1 MRLSAQVCFLSHW
14 LRVRDVYVFSGPSDE
29 SSQRT
34 RGIWRGACPW
44 KREADNTNRRAW
56 ISWVAYIF
64 GPEYTAVCAAY
75 RDWRDRIINR
85 MTTENCVDCA
95 MTMVIYRWAECR
107 VTWRGASRKRVG
119 RGQGRR
125 GGKNARGCAGQ
136 CAGGAATGGLTL
148 RLHLA
153 RELRLG
159 LGGAPKTG
167 GGP

>member
-1 MRLSAQVCFLSHW
+1 MRLSVQAWFLSHW

-85 MTTENCVDCA
+85 MTAENCVDCA

-125 GGKNARGCAGQ
+125 GGEECKRLRWPVRWRGGYWRLDIAPASRAG
-136 CAGGAATGGLTL
+136 AKI
-148 RLHLA
+148 
-153 RELRLG
+153 G
-159 LGGAPKTG
+159 LGRGA
-167 GGP
+167 